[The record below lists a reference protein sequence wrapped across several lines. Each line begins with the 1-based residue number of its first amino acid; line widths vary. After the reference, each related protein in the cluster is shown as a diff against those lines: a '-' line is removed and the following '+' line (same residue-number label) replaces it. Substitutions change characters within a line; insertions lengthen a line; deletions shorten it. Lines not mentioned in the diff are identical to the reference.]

1 VSAEPSRLRVALV
14 DDEDLGRAILA
25 ELLGE
30 DPGIEIVASCANGF
44 EAIEAIS
51 RLNPD
56 VVLLDVQMPGMTGI
70 EVAELLSETP
80 AIIFVTAYDQ
90 HAVRAFD
97 LHAVDYL
104 LKPVQGERLHLALQR
119 ARGRIGRGE
128 GFDCSA
134 LAAARPVPAQLDRL
148 LIREGGRVRIIP
160 VGEIDHIEGRDD
172 AVVVIAGGCEYRK
185 AQRLADL
192 EAALDPK
199 RFIRIHRSFILN
211 LDRLARIEMYA
222 RNSRVAVLTNGRR
235 LPVSRAG
242 YDRLRGR
249 LSR

>member
-1 VSAEPSRLRVALV
+1 MIAEPSRLRVALV

-30 DPGIEIVASCANGF
+30 VPGIEIVASCANGF

-97 LHAVDYL
+97 LHAVDYV
-104 LKPVQGERLHLALQR
+104 LKPVQGERLRLALQR
-119 ARGRIGRGE
+119 ARGRIRRGE
-128 GFDCSA
+128 GFDRAA
-134 LAAARPVPAQLDRL
+134 LAAARPAFAPLDRL
-148 LIREGGRVRIIP
+148 LIREGGRVRVIP

-172 AVVVIAGGCEYRK
+172 AVVVVAGGSEHRK
-185 AQRLADL
+185 AQRLTDL
-192 EAALDPK
+192 EAALDPR

-211 LDRLARIEMYA
+211 LDRLAGIETYA
-222 RNSRVAVLTNGRR
+222 KDSRVAVLTNGRR
-235 LPVSRAG
+235 LPISRAG
-242 YDRLRGR
+242 YDRLRER
-249 LSR
+249 LPG